1 MLTSHPLSTPF
12 IRCHQNALIQITS
25 MIRTTI
31 QSRHVCIQA
40 DIDTGDDD
48 VVFAAASVHWEAKAV
63 GRGPVI
69 FVGGLVVPVCVAVAA
84 GFVEDPVEHG
94 LGLDG

>member
-1 MLTSHPLSTPF
+1 MLTPHPLSTPF
-12 IRCHQNALIQITS
+12 IRCHQNAAPQITS

-31 QSRHVCIQA
+31 QRRHVGIQA
-40 DIDTGDDD
+40 DIDTGNYD
-48 VVFAAASVHWEAKAV
+48 VVFAAESVHWEAKAV

-69 FVGGLVVPVCVAVAA
+69 FVSGFVVPVYIAVAA

-94 LGLDG
+94 LSLDG